1 MRPSCQ
7 RREGEDTRRSV
18 LLCHSHDV
26 VVRVSHVDERGSVD
40 ISDGRIAARV
50 LLCNHVC
57 SEGISTFSR
66 YIRAIA

>member
-1 MRPSCQ
+1 MRPSHQ
-7 RREGEDTRRSV
+7 GRDGKDTRRGV

-40 ISDGRIAARV
+40 IGDGRIAARV

-57 SEGISTFSR
+57 SEGISTLSR
-66 YIRAIA
+66 YIGAIA